1 MIRLLGLLTAALAFV
16 VAGCG
21 TSAPAATIEAGTP
34 VAAPTS
40 VEIERIAASSSLVP
54 LGKQANGEIEVP
66 DVHTPMQAGWYSPG
80 VKPGEP
86 GPAVIVGHV
95 DGGGQTGIFKR
106 LREMQAGDTAR
117 VLTED
122 GNPLTFRA
130 YEVLQA
136 QKDDFPTA
144 RVYGDTEGP
153 ELRLIT
159 CGGSFVGGDL
169 GYQDNIIVFMRL
181 EPAAPAG
188 P

>member
-95 DGGGQTGIFKR
+95 DGGGQPGIFKR
-106 LREMQAGDTAR
+106 LNELQTGDRVRVAR
-117 VLTED
+117 QD
-122 GNPLTFRA
+122 GSIATFEA
-130 YEVLQA
+130 YNVEQVA
-136 QKDDFPTA
+136 KNEFPTA
-144 RVYGDTEGP
+144 RVYRDTEGP
-153 ELRLIT
+153 ELRLVT
-159 CGGSFVGGDL
+159 CGGQFIGGDL

-181 EPAAPAG
+181 VNTPS
-188 P
+188 